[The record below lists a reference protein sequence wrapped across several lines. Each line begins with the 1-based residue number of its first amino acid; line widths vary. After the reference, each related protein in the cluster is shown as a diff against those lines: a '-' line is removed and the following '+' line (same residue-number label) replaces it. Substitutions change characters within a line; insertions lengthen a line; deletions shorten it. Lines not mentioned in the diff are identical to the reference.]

1 MQCHK
6 WLPTAYWYSWG
17 SWALL
22 ALAKRGRARPSQ
34 KESNRKAPDRKAG
47 AFLLSGRVLKE
58 LFEVTGADLV
68 LEALEEEGVDLIFG
82 YPGGANLP
90 IYQRLPEHP
99 KLKHILVR
107 HEQGAAHMADGYAR
121 ACGRPG
127 VVFATSGP
135 GALNLVTGLCTAYMD
150 SVPMIAITG
159 QVNSTQVGRDAFQE
173 SDVIG
178 ATSSVTK
185 HSYLVTDIAQ
195 LPRVIHE
202 AFHIATTGRPGPVLI
217 DICKDVQMAEAESAP
232 RAPFR
237 LAGYHLNGH
246 VKLEDAKVAAQALAR
261 AERPVILAGH
271 GVLLSHAEQ
280 ALLDVAEKSGVPVG
294 TTLLG
299 IGGFPV
305 NHPLSLHMTGFMGT
319 GWCLK
324 AVQNADVLMMVG
336 MRVDDRVTAR
346 LADFAPKVTTF
357 IHVDID
363 GSEMGKNVRPHIEL
377 VADARN
383 ALEAILPH
391 IDSVDERRGAWLT
404 QIDAWREEHPLRYT
418 HSNGHL
424 QPQDV
429 LIDMYKRCRNEA
441 VVVADV
447 GQNQIWAALWWN
459 YDRPGLFINS
469 GGAGTMGFAL
479 PAAIGAKFAR
489 PDLDVWCVAGEGG
502 FVMTAQELS
511 VAVEHQL
518 DIKIVLLNNFSLGM
532 VRQFQDDFYGG
543 VRSQVELTHI
553 PDFVKLADAYGLPGV
568 RVDKLADVGPAM
580 DAAVRT
586 KGPFLID
593 FRIDPE
599 ANVYPIVPLG
609 ESLND
614 FWEAPQQ

>member
-1 MQCHK
+1 MI
-6 WLPTAYWYSWG
+6 
-17 SWALL
+17 
-22 ALAKRGRARPSQ
+22 
-34 KESNRKAPDRKAG
+34 
-47 AFLLSGRVLKE
+47 
-58 LFEVTGADLV
+58 
-68 LEALEEEGVDLIFG
+68 LEALEREGVEYIFG

-90 IYQRLPEHP
+90 IYQHLPEHP

-121 ACGRPG
+121 ACGKPG

-135 GALNLVTGLCTAYMD
+135 GALNLVTGLATAYMD

-159 QVNSTQVGRDAFQE
+159 QVASTQVGRDAFQE
-173 SDVIG
+173 TDVIG

-185 HSYLVTDIAQ
+185 HSYLVTSISQ

-217 DICKDVQMAEAESAP
+217 DICKDVQQANAERINPE
-232 RAPFR
+232 R
-237 LAGYHLNGH
+237 LEIPGYHLNGH
-246 VKLEDAKVAAQALAR
+246 VDLDRAREAAQALAK

-271 GVLLSHAEQ
+271 GVLLSRAEPELR
-280 ALLDVAEKSGVPVG
+280 AFAEKAGAPVG

-299 IGGFPV
+299 IGAFPV

-319 GWCLK
+319 GWNLK
-324 AVQNADVLMMVG
+324 SVQNADVLMMVG

-346 LADFAPKVTTF
+346 LADFAPKVKTF
-357 IHVDID
+357 IHIDID

-383 ALEAILPH
+383 ALEAMTPH
-391 IDSVDERRGAWLT
+391 IGALDAGRGRWLA
-404 QIDAWREEHPLRYT
+404 QIDAWREEHPLKYT
-418 HSNGHL
+418 HSNGRL

-429 LIDMYKRCRNEA
+429 LIDMYRRCRNEA
-441 VVVADV
+441 IVVADV

-459 YDRPGLFINS
+459 YDRPGMFLNS
-469 GGAGTMGFAL
+469 GGSGTMGFAL
-479 PAAIGAKFAR
+479 PAAIGAKFGR
-489 PDLDVWCVAGEGG
+489 PDKSVWCVAGEGG

-518 DIKIVLLNNFSLGM
+518 DVKIVLLNNFSLGM

-543 VRSQVELTHI
+543 VRSQSELTHM
-553 PDFVKLADAYGLPGV
+553 PDFVKLSDAYGMPAI
-568 RVDKLADVGPAM
+568 RVDKLEEIGPAM
-580 DAAVRT
+580 DAAEKTR
-586 KGPFLID
+586 GPFLID

-609 ESLND
+609 KSLND
-614 FWEAPQQ
+614 FWEAPN

>member
-1 MQCHK
+1 MI
-6 WLPTAYWYSWG
+6 
-17 SWALL
+17 
-22 ALAKRGRARPSQ
+22 
-34 KESNRKAPDRKAG
+34 
-47 AFLLSGRVLKE
+47 
-58 LFEVTGADLV
+58 
-68 LEALEEEGVDLIFG
+68 LEALEREGVEYIFG

-90 IYQRLPEHP
+90 IYQHLRDHP

-107 HEQGAAHMADGYAR
+107 HEQGAAHMADGFAR
-121 ACGRPG
+121 ASGKPG

-159 QVNSTQVGRDAFQE
+159 QVPSTVVGRDAFQE

-185 HSYLVTDIAQ
+185 HSYLVTKIDQ

-217 DICKDVQMAEAESAP
+217 DICRDVQQADAERVTTE
-232 RAPFR
+232 R
-237 LAGYHLNGH
+237 LEIPGYRLNGH
-246 VKLEDAKVAAQALAR
+246 VDLEHARQAAEALAG

-271 GVLLSHAEQ
+271 GVLLSHAER
-280 ALLDVAEKSGVPVG
+280 ALQDLAEAAAAPTG

-299 IGGFPV
+299 IGAFPV
-305 NHPLSLHMTGFMGT
+305 QHPLSLHMTGFMGT
-319 GWCLK
+319 GWNLN

-336 MRVDDRVTAR
+336 MRVDDRVTAK
-346 LADFAPKVTTF
+346 LAGFAPKVKTF

-377 VADARN
+377 VADARQ
-383 ALEAILPH
+383 ALAAMLPY
-391 IDSVDERRGAWLT
+391 VGELNQGRAAWLN
-404 QIDAWREEHPLRYT
+404 QIDAWREEHPLRFKR
-418 HSNGHL
+418 SNGRL

-429 LIDMYKRCRNEA
+429 LIDMYRRARSEA
-441 VVVADV
+441 IVVADV

-489 PDLDVWCVAGEGG
+489 PDVPVWCVAGEGG

-518 DIKIVLLNNFSLGM
+518 DVKIVLLNNFSLGM

-543 VRSQVELTHI
+543 VRSQVDLTHM
-553 PDFVKLADAYGLPGV
+553 PDFVKLAEAYGLPAI
-568 RVDKLADVGPAM
+568 RVDRLEDVAPAF
-580 DAAVRT
+580 DAAERT
-586 KGPFLID
+586 RGPFLID

-599 ANVYPIVPLG
+599 ANVYPIVPIG
-609 ESLND
+609 KSLNE
-614 FWEAPQQ
+614 FWEAPES

>member
-1 MQCHK
+1 
-6 WLPTAYWYSWG
+6 
-17 SWALL
+17 
-22 ALAKRGRARPSQ
+22 
-34 KESNRKAPDRKAG
+34 
-47 AFLLSGRVLKE
+47 VI
-58 LFEVTGADLV
+58 
-68 LEALEEEGVDLIFG
+68 LEALEREGVEHIFG

-90 IYQRLPEHP
+90 IYQHLPEHP
-99 KLKHILVR
+99 RLKHILVR

-150 SVPMIAITG
+150 SVPMVAITG

-178 ATSSVTK
+178 ATSSITK
-185 HSYLVTDIAQ
+185 HSYLVTSIDQ

-217 DICKDVQMAEAESAP
+217 DVCKDVQQAVAERVTP
-232 RAPFR
+232 DR
-237 LAGYHLNGH
+237 LHLPGYKLNGH
-246 VKLEDAKVAAQALAR
+246 VELAQAREAAEALSG

-271 GVLLSHAEQ
+271 GVILGRAERQLQ
-280 ALLDVAEKSGVPVG
+280 AVAEAAVAPVG

-299 IGGFPV
+299 IGAFPV
-305 NHPLSLHMTGFMGT
+305 KHPLSLHMTGFMGT
-319 GWCLK
+319 GYCLK

-336 MRVDDRVTAR
+336 MRVDDRVTAK
-346 LADFAPKVTTF
+346 LAEFAPRVKTF

-377 VADARN
+377 VADAKA
-383 ALEAILPH
+383 ALDAMLPH
-391 IDSVDERRGAWLT
+391 IGHVNGERRGWLT
-404 QIDAWREEHPLRYT
+404 QIDAWREEHPLRYK
-418 HSNGHL
+418 HSNGSL

-429 LIDMYKRCRNEA
+429 LIDMYRRANSEA
-441 VVVADV
+441 IVVADV

-479 PAAIGAKFAR
+479 PAALGAKFAR
-489 PDLDVWCVAGEGG
+489 PDVPVWCVAGEGG

-518 DIKIVLLNNFSLGM
+518 DVKIVLLNNFSLGM

-543 VRSQVELTHI
+543 VRSQVDLTHM
-553 PDFVKLADAYGLPGV
+553 PDFVKLADAYGMPAL
-568 RVDKLADVGPAM
+568 RVDRFEDIAPSL
-580 DAAVRT
+580 DAAQRT

-609 ESLND
+609 KSLNE
-614 FWEAPQQ
+614 FWEAPDA

>member
-1 MQCHK
+1 MI
-6 WLPTAYWYSWG
+6 
-17 SWALL
+17 
-22 ALAKRGRARPSQ
+22 
-34 KESNRKAPDRKAG
+34 
-47 AFLLSGRVLKE
+47 
-58 LFEVTGADLV
+58 
-68 LEALEEEGVDLIFG
+68 LEALEREGVEYIFG

-90 IYQRLPEHP
+90 IYQHLHEHP
-99 KLKHILVR
+99 RLKHILVR

-121 ACGRPG
+121 ASGRPG

-159 QVNSTQVGRDAFQE
+159 QVISTQVGRDAFQE

-185 HSYLVTDIAQ
+185 HSYLVTKIDQ

-217 DICKDVQMAEAESAP
+217 DICKDVQQADAERVIAD
-232 RAPFR
+232 R
-237 LAGYHLNGH
+237 LHLPGYKLNGH
-246 VKLEDAKVAAQALAR
+246 VDLEGARQAAEALAG

-271 GVLLSHAEQ
+271 GVILSHAEPQ
-280 ALLDVAEKSGVPVG
+280 LQELAEAAAAPVG

-305 NHPLSLHMTGFMGT
+305 KHPLSLHMTGFMGT

-336 MRVDDRVTAR
+336 MRVDDRVTAK
-346 LADFAPKVTTF
+346 LAEFAPKVKTF

-377 VADARN
+377 VADARQ
-383 ALEAILPH
+383 ALAAMLPH
-391 IDSVDERRGAWLT
+391 VGQVREGRGTWLA
-404 QIDAWREEHPLRYT
+404 QIDAWREEHPLRYK
-418 HSNGHL
+418 HSNGQL

-429 LIDMYKRCRNEA
+429 LIDMYRRANSEA
-441 VVVADV
+441 IVVADV

-479 PAAIGAKFAR
+479 PAALGAKFAR
-489 PDLDVWCVAGEGG
+489 PDKPVWCVAGEGG

-518 DIKIVLLNNFSLGM
+518 DVKIVLLNNFSLGM

-543 VRSQVELTHI
+543 VRSQVDLTHM
-553 PDFVKLADAYGLPGV
+553 PDFVKLSEAYGMPAL
-568 RVDKLADVGPAM
+568 RVEKFEDIGPSL
-580 DAAVRT
+580 DAAQRT

-609 ESLND
+609 KSLND
-614 FWEAPQQ
+614 FWEAPDA

>member
-1 MQCHK
+1 MI
-6 WLPTAYWYSWG
+6 
-17 SWALL
+17 
-22 ALAKRGRARPSQ
+22 
-34 KESNRKAPDRKAG
+34 
-47 AFLLSGRVLKE
+47 
-58 LFEVTGADLV
+58 
-68 LEALEEEGVDLIFG
+68 LEALEREGVEIIFG

-90 IYQRLPEHP
+90 IYQHLPEHP

-121 ACGRPG
+121 ACGKPG

-135 GALNLVTGLCTAYMD
+135 GALNLVTGLCNAYMD

-159 QVNSTQVGRDAFQE
+159 QVNSNQVGRDAFQE

-185 HSYLVTDIAQ
+185 HNYLVTSIDQ

-217 DICKDVQMAEAESAP
+217 DICKDVQMADAVRITPE
-232 RAPFR
+232 R
-237 LAGYHLNGH
+237 LEIPGYQPNGH
-246 VKLEDAKVAAQALAR
+246 VNLDRAREAAHALAA

-271 GVLLSHAEQ
+271 GVLLSKAEPE
-280 ALLDVAEKSGVPVG
+280 LFKLAEKAAAPVG
-294 TTLLG
+294 TTLMG
-299 IGGFPV
+299 IGAFPV

-319 GWCLK
+319 GWNLK

-346 LADFAPKVTTF
+346 LADFAPRVKTF

-363 GSEMGKNVRPHIEL
+363 GAEMGKNVRPHIEL

-383 ALEAILPH
+383 ALEAMTPH
-391 IDSVDERRGAWLT
+391 VGELQAGRGQWLA
-404 QIDAWREEHPLRYT
+404 QIDAWREEHPLKYT

-429 LIDMYKRCRNEA
+429 LIDMYRRCRNEA
-441 VVVADV
+441 IVVADV

-459 YDRPGLFINS
+459 YDRPGIFINS
-469 GGAGTMGFAL
+469 GGLGTMGFAL
-479 PAAIGAKFAR
+479 PAAIGAKFGR
-489 PDLDVWCVAGEGG
+489 PDLPVWCVAGEGG

-543 VRSQVELTHI
+543 VRSQVDLTQM
-553 PDFVKLADAYGLPGV
+553 PDFVKLADAYGLPAV

-580 DAAVRT
+580 DRAERT

-593 FRIDPE
+593 FHIDPE

-609 ESLND
+609 KSLND
-614 FWEAPQQ
+614 FWEAPDK

>member
-1 MQCHK
+1 MI
-6 WLPTAYWYSWG
+6 
-17 SWALL
+17 
-22 ALAKRGRARPSQ
+22 
-34 KESNRKAPDRKAG
+34 
-47 AFLLSGRVLKE
+47 
-58 LFEVTGADLV
+58 
-68 LEALEEEGVDLIFG
+68 LEALEREGVEYIFG

-90 IYQRLPEHP
+90 IYQHLPEFP
-99 KLKHILVR
+99 SLKHILVR

-121 ACGRPG
+121 ACGKPG

-159 QVNSTQVGRDAFQE
+159 QVASTQVGRDAFQE

-185 HSYLVTDIAQ
+185 HSYLVTKIDQ

-217 DICKDVQMAEAESAP
+217 DICKDVQQAQAERVTPEHLNIP
-232 RAPFR
+232 
-237 LAGYHLNGH
+237 GYKLNGH
-246 VKLEDAKVAAQALAR
+246 VDLEEAKHAAEVLAS
-261 AERPVILAGH
+261 AERPVMLAGH
-271 GVLLSHAEQ
+271 GVLLSHAENQ
-280 ALLDVAEKSGVPVG
+280 LFELAEKAAVPTG

-299 IGGFPV
+299 IGAFPV

-319 GWCLK
+319 GWNLK

-336 MRVDDRVTAR
+336 MRVDDRVTAK
-346 LADFAPKVTTF
+346 LAEFAPKVKTF

-363 GSEMGKNVRPHIEL
+363 GSEMGKNVRSHIEL
-377 VADARN
+377 VADAKK
-383 ALEAILPH
+383 ALEAVTPH
-391 IDSVDERRGAWLT
+391 VGKLNENRGQWLA

-441 VVVADV
+441 IVVADV

-459 YDRPGLFINS
+459 YDRPGLFLNS
-469 GGAGTMGFAL
+469 GGSGTMGFAL

-489 PDLDVWCVAGEGG
+489 PELPVFCVAGEGG

-518 DIKIVLLNNFSLGM
+518 DVKIVLLNNFSLGM

-543 VRSQVELTHI
+543 VRSQVDLTHM
-553 PDFVKLADAYGLPGV
+553 PDFVKLCEAYGLPAV
-568 RVDKLADVGPAM
+568 RVDKLSEVS
-580 DAAVRT
+580 AAFDKAEKT

-609 ESLND
+609 KSLND
-614 FWEAPQQ
+614 FWEAPENV

>member
-1 MQCHK
+1 MI
-6 WLPTAYWYSWG
+6 
-17 SWALL
+17 
-22 ALAKRGRARPSQ
+22 
-34 KESNRKAPDRKAG
+34 
-47 AFLLSGRVLKE
+47 
-58 LFEVTGADLV
+58 
-68 LEALEEEGVDLIFG
+68 LEALEREGVEYIFG

-90 IYQRLPEHP
+90 IYQHLHEHP
-99 KLKHILVR
+99 RLKHILVR

-121 ACGRPG
+121 ACGKPG

-159 QVNSTQVGRDAFQE
+159 QVVSTQVGRDAFQE

-185 HSYLVTDIAQ
+185 HSYLVTKIDQ

-217 DICKDVQMAEAESAP
+217 DICKDVQQAEAERVTP
-232 RAPFR
+232 ER
-237 LAGYHLNGH
+237 LEIPGYQLNGH
-246 VKLEDAKVAAQALAR
+246 VDLDHARQAAQALAA

-271 GVLLSHAEQ
+271 GVLLSHAEGQ
-280 ALLDVAEKSGVPVG
+280 LLELAEVAASPVG

-299 IGGFPV
+299 IGAFPV
-305 NHPLSLHMTGFMGT
+305 KHPLSLHMTGFMGT
-319 GWCLK
+319 GWNLK
-324 AVQNADVLMMVG
+324 AVQNADLLMMVG

-346 LADFAPKVTTF
+346 LADFAPKVKTF
-357 IHVDID
+357 IHIDID

-377 VADARN
+377 VADAKQ
-383 ALEAILPH
+383 ALAAMRPH
-391 IDSVDERRGAWLT
+391 VGELNPGRAEWLN
-404 QIDAWREEHPLRYT
+404 QIDRWREEHPLRYK
-418 HSNGHL
+418 HSNGRL

-429 LIDMYKRCRNEA
+429 LIDMYRRARSEA
-441 VVVADV
+441 IVVADV
-447 GQNQIWAALWWN
+447 GQNQIWAALWWD

-479 PAAIGAKFAR
+479 PAALGAKFAR
-489 PDLDVWCVAGEGG
+489 PDLPVWCVAGEGG

-518 DIKIVLLNNFSLGM
+518 DVKIVLLNNFSLGM

-543 VRSQVELTHI
+543 VRSQVDLTHM
-553 PDFVKLADAYGLPGV
+553 PDFVKLAEAYGMPAR
-568 RVDKLADVGPAM
+568 RVEKFEDIAPAF
-580 DAAVRT
+580 DAAERT
-586 KGPFLID
+586 TGPFLID

-609 ESLND
+609 KSLNE
-614 FWEAPQQ
+614 FWEAPDA

>member
-1 MQCHK
+1 MI
-6 WLPTAYWYSWG
+6 
-17 SWALL
+17 
-22 ALAKRGRARPSQ
+22 
-34 KESNRKAPDRKAG
+34 
-47 AFLLSGRVLKE
+47 
-58 LFEVTGADLV
+58 
-68 LEALEEEGVDLIFG
+68 LEALEREGVEYIFG

-90 IYQRLPEHP
+90 IYQHLPEHP

-121 ACGRPG
+121 ACGKPA

-159 QVNSTQVGRDAFQE
+159 QVASTQVGRDAFQE

-185 HSYLVTDIAQ
+185 HSYLVTNIDQ

-217 DICKDVQMAEAESAP
+217 DICKDVQQASAERITP
-232 RAPFR
+232 DR
-237 LAGYHLNGH
+237 LDIPGYQLNGH
-246 VKLEDAKVAAQALAR
+246 VNLNLAREAAQAVAN

-271 GVLLSHAEQ
+271 GVLLSRAE
-280 ALLDVAEKSGVPVG
+280 AELKEFAEKAGAPVG

-299 IGGFPV
+299 IGAFPV

-319 GWCLK
+319 GWNLK

-336 MRVDDRVTAR
+336 MRVDDRVTAK
-346 LADFAPKVTTF
+346 LAEFAPKVKTF
-357 IHVDID
+357 IHIDID
-363 GSEMGKNVRPHIEL
+363 GSEMGKNVRPQIEL

-383 ALEAILPH
+383 ALEAMTPNLGKL
-391 IDSVDERRGAWLT
+391 DAGRGQWLA
-404 QIDAWREEHPLRYT
+404 QIDAWREEHPLKYT
-418 HSNGHL
+418 HTNGDGLL

-429 LIDMYKRCRNEA
+429 LIDMYKRCDDDA
-441 VVVADV
+441 IVVADV

-459 YDRPGLFINS
+459 YNRPGLFLNS

-489 PDLDVWCVAGEGG
+489 PEKAVWCVAGEGG

-543 VRSQVELTHI
+543 VRSQSDLTHM
-553 PDFVKLADAYGLPGV
+553 PDFVKLSEAYGLPAI
-568 RVDKLADVGPAM
+568 RVDKLAEVGPAM
-580 DAAVRT
+580 DLAEKT

-609 ESLND
+609 KSLND
-614 FWEAPQQ
+614 FWEAPDQ

>member
-1 MQCHK
+1 M
-6 WLPTAYWYSWG
+6 
-17 SWALL
+17 
-22 ALAKRGRARPSQ
+22 
-34 KESNRKAPDRKAG
+34 
-47 AFLLSGRVLKE
+47 
-58 LFEVTGADLV
+58 TGAQMV
-68 LEALEEEGVDLIFG
+68 LEALEREGVEYIFG

-90 IYQRLPEHP
+90 IYQHLHEFPS
-99 KLKHILVR
+99 LKHVLVR

-121 ACGRPG
+121 AGGKPG

-150 SVPMIAITG
+150 SVPMVAITG
-159 QVNSTQVGRDAFQE
+159 QVVSSQVGRDAFQE

-185 HSYLVTDIAQ
+185 HSYLVTRIEQ

-217 DICKDVQMAEAESAP
+217 DICKDVQQAEAEGAG
-232 RAPFR
+232 RER
-237 LAGYHLNGH
+237 LDIAGYRLNGH
-246 VKLEDAKVAAQALAR
+246 VNVDDARKAAQALSA

-271 GVLLSHAEQ
+271 GVLLSHAEPQ
-280 ALLDVAEKSGVPVG
+280 LQQLAESAATPVG

-299 IGGFPV
+299 IGAFPIK
-305 NHPLSLHMTGFMGT
+305 HPLSLHMTGFMGT
-319 GWCLK
+319 GWNLK
-324 AVQNADVLMMVG
+324 AVQNADLLMMVG

-346 LADFAPKVTTF
+346 LADYAPKVKTF
-357 IHVDID
+357 IHIDID

-377 VADARN
+377 VADARQ
-383 ALEAILPH
+383 ALEAMQPH
-391 IDSVDERRGAWLT
+391 IGPLHPGRGEWLQ
-404 QIDAWREEHPLRYT
+404 QIDRWREEHPLRYK
-418 HSNGHL
+418 HSNGSL

-429 LIDMYKRCRNEA
+429 LIDMYRRARNEA
-441 VVVADV
+441 IVVADV

-479 PAAIGAKFAR
+479 PAALGAKFAR
-489 PDLDVWCVAGEGG
+489 PEVPVWCVAGEGG

-518 DIKIVLLNNFSLGM
+518 DVKIVLLNNFSLGM

-543 VRSQVELTHI
+543 VRSQVDLTHM
-553 PDFVKLADAYGLPGV
+553 PDFVKLAEAYGMPAR
-568 RVDKLADVGPAM
+568 RVEKFEEVAGAF
-580 DAAVRT
+580 DAAERT

-609 ESLND
+609 KSLNE
-614 FWEAPQQ
+614 FWEAPES

>member
-1 MQCHK
+1 M
-6 WLPTAYWYSWG
+6 
-17 SWALL
+17 
-22 ALAKRGRARPSQ
+22 
-34 KESNRKAPDRKAG
+34 
-47 AFLLSGRVLKE
+47 
-58 LFEVTGADLV
+58 V
-68 LEALEEEGVDLIFG
+68 LEALEREGVEHIFG

-90 IYQRLPEHP
+90 IYQHLHEFP

-121 ACGRPG
+121 AGGRPG

-135 GALNLVTGLCTAYMD
+135 GALNLVTGLSTAYMD

-159 QVNSTQVGRDAFQE
+159 QVNSTAVGSDAFQE
-173 SDVIG
+173 TDVIG

-185 HSYLVTDIAQ
+185 HSYLVTRISQ

-217 DICKDVQMAEAESAP
+217 DICKDVQQAQAERVIGEP
-232 RAPFR
+232 MEI
-237 LAGYHLNGH
+237 AGYKLNGH
-246 VKLEDAKVAAQALAR
+246 VDLDQARRAAEVLAN
-261 AERPVILAGH
+261 AERPVMLAGH
-271 GVLLSHAEQ
+271 GVLLSHAENE
-280 ALLDVAEKSGVPVG
+280 LLELAEKAGVPTG

-299 IGGFPV
+299 IGAFPV
-305 NHPLSLHMTGFMGT
+305 NHPLALHMTGFMGT
-319 GWCLK
+319 GWNLK

-346 LADFAPKVTTF
+346 LADYAPKVKTF

-363 GSEMGKNVRPHIEL
+363 GSEIGKNVRPQIEL
-377 VADARN
+377 VADAKQ
-383 ALEAILPH
+383 ALKAVIPH
-391 IDSVDERRGAWLT
+391 VGRLNEGRGQWLA

-429 LIDMYKRCRNEA
+429 LVDMYKRCRSEA
-441 VVVADV
+441 IVVADV

-469 GGAGTMGFAL
+469 GGSGTMGFAL

-489 PDLDVWCVAGEGG
+489 PELPVYCVAGEGG

-518 DIKIVLLNNFSLGM
+518 DVKIVLLNNFSLGM

-543 VRSQVELTHI
+543 VRSQVDLTHM
-553 PDFVKLADAYGLPGV
+553 PDFVKLAEAYGLPAR
-568 RVDKLADVGPAM
+568 RVEKLADVAAAF
-580 DAAVRT
+580 DAAEKT

-593 FRIDPE
+593 FRIDRE
-599 ANVYPIVPLG
+599 AKVYPIVPLG
-609 ESLND
+609 KSLND
-614 FWEAPQQ
+614 FWEAPES

>member
-1 MQCHK
+1 MI
-6 WLPTAYWYSWG
+6 
-17 SWALL
+17 
-22 ALAKRGRARPSQ
+22 
-34 KESNRKAPDRKAG
+34 
-47 AFLLSGRVLKE
+47 
-58 LFEVTGADLV
+58 
-68 LEALEEEGVDLIFG
+68 LEALEREGVEYIFG

-90 IYQRLPEHP
+90 IYQHLPEHP

-121 ACGRPG
+121 ACAKPG

-159 QVNSTQVGRDAFQE
+159 QVNSTAVGREAFQA

-185 HSYLVTDIAQ
+185 HSYLVTSIDQ

-202 AFHIATTGRPGPVLI
+202 AFHIASTGRPGPVLT
-217 DICKDVQMAEAESAP
+217 DICKDVQQADAV
-232 RAPFR
+232 RINTDR
-237 LAGYHLNGH
+237 LDIPGYQLNGH
-246 VKLEDAKVAAQALAR
+246 VDLDHAREAAWAVAN

-271 GVLLSHAEQ
+271 GVILSHAESE
-280 ALLDVAEKSGVPVG
+280 LREFAEKAGAPVG

-299 IGGFPV
+299 VGAFPV

-319 GWCLK
+319 GWNLK

-336 MRVDDRVTAR
+336 MRVDDRLTAK
-346 LADFAPKVTTF
+346 LAGFAPNVKTF
-357 IHVDID
+357 IHIDID

-383 ALEAILPH
+383 ALEAMTPQLGPLDSGRGQWLAPH
-391 IDSVDERRGAWLT
+391 
-404 QIDAWREEHPLRYT
+404 DAWREGDPPKYT
-418 HSNGHL
+418 HTTATGPL

-429 LIDMYKRCRNEA
+429 LIDMYKRCDDDA
-441 VVVADV
+441 IVVADV

-459 YDRPGLFINS
+459 YNRPGLFLNS

-489 PDLDVWCVAGEGG
+489 PEKAVWCVAGEGG

-518 DIKIVLLNNFSLGM
+518 DVKIVLLNNFSLGM

-543 VRSQVELTHI
+543 VRSHSELTHM
-553 PDFVKLADAYGLPGV
+553 PDFVKLADAYGMPAI
-568 RVDKLADVGPAM
+568 RVDRFEEIGPAV
-580 DAAVRT
+580 DAAGKR
-586 KGPFLID
+586 
-593 FRIDPE
+593 
-599 ANVYPIVPLG
+599 
-609 ESLND
+609 
-614 FWEAPQQ
+614 Q

>member
-1 MQCHK
+1 M
-6 WLPTAYWYSWG
+6 
-17 SWALL
+17 
-22 ALAKRGRARPSQ
+22 
-34 KESNRKAPDRKAG
+34 
-47 AFLLSGRVLKE
+47 
-58 LFEVTGADLV
+58 TGADLV
-68 LEALEEEGVDLIFG
+68 LEALEQEGVDLIFG

-217 DICKDVQMAEAESAP
+217 DICKDVQMAEAERTP
-232 RAPFR
+232 RTALSIP
-237 LAGYHLNGH
+237 GYHLNGH
-246 VKLEDAKVAAQALAR
+246 VKLQDAKVAAEALAH

-280 ALLDVAEKSGVPVG
+280 ALLDLAEKAGVPVG

-383 ALEAILPH
+383 ALEAMLPH
-391 IDSVDERRGAWLT
+391 VDSVDDGRGAWLT

-568 RVDKLADVGPAM
+568 RVEKLADVGPAM
-580 DAAVRT
+580 DAAQRT

-609 ESLND
+609 KGLND

>member
-1 MQCHK
+1 M
-6 WLPTAYWYSWG
+6 
-17 SWALL
+17 
-22 ALAKRGRARPSQ
+22 
-34 KESNRKAPDRKAG
+34 
-47 AFLLSGRVLKE
+47 
-58 LFEVTGADLV
+58 V
-68 LEALEEEGVDLIFG
+68 LEALEREGVEYIFG

-90 IYQRLPEHP
+90 IYQHLPEHP
-99 KLKHILVR
+99 RLKHILVR

-121 ACGRPG
+121 ASGRPG

-159 QVNSTQVGRDAFQE
+159 QVPSTVVGRDAFQE

-185 HSYLVTDIAQ
+185 HSYLVTNIGQ

-217 DICKDVQMAEAESAP
+217 DICRDVQQANADQVTPE
-232 RAPFR
+232 R
-237 LAGYHLNGH
+237 LDIPGYRLNGH
-246 VKLEDAKVAAQALAR
+246 VDLDGARQAAAALTSAKQ
-261 AERPVILAGH
+261 PVILSGH
-271 GVLLSHAEQ
+271 GVILSHAESQLQ
-280 ALLDVAEKSGVPVG
+280 ALAEAAVTPVG

-305 NHPLSLHMTGFMGT
+305 QHPLSLHMTGFMGT
-319 GWCLK
+319 GYCLK

-336 MRVDDRVTAR
+336 MRVDDRVTAK
-346 LADFAPKVTTF
+346 LAEFAPKVKTF

-377 VADARN
+377 VADAKA
-383 ALEAILPH
+383 ALSAILPH
-391 IDSVDERRGAWLT
+391 LGEVDPDRRQWLT
-404 QIDAWREEHPLRYT
+404 QIDRWREEHPLRYK
-418 HSNGHL
+418 HSNGQL

-429 LIDMYKRCRNEA
+429 LIDMYRRANNEA
-441 VVVADV
+441 IVVADV

-479 PAAIGAKFAR
+479 PAAIGAKFGR
-489 PDLDVWCVAGEGG
+489 PDVPVWCVAGEGG

-518 DIKIVLLNNFSLGM
+518 DVKIVLLNNFSLGM

-543 VRSQVELTHI
+543 VRSQVDLTHM
-553 PDFVKLADAYGLPGV
+553 PDFVKLAEAYGMPAL
-568 RVDKLADVGPAM
+568 RVDRFEDIAPSF
-580 DAAVRT
+580 DAAQRT

-609 ESLND
+609 KSLNE
-614 FWEAPQQ
+614 FWEAPDA

>member
-1 MQCHK
+1 M
-6 WLPTAYWYSWG
+6 
-17 SWALL
+17 
-22 ALAKRGRARPSQ
+22 
-34 KESNRKAPDRKAG
+34 
-47 AFLLSGRVLKE
+47 
-58 LFEVTGADLV
+58 V
-68 LEALEEEGVDLIFG
+68 LEALEQEGVDLIFG

-90 IYQRLPEHP
+90 IYQRLPDHP

-185 HSYLVTDIAQ
+185 HSYLVTHLSQ
-195 LPRVIHE
+195 LPHVIHE

-217 DICKDVQMAEAESAP
+217 DICKDVQMAEAERIP
-232 RAPFR
+232 RKTVDIP
-237 LAGYHLNGH
+237 GYHLNGH
-246 VKLEDAKVAAQALAR
+246 VQLDRAQVAAAALAN

-271 GVLLSHAEQ
+271 GVLLSHAEE
-280 ALLDVAEKSGVPVG
+280 ALLELAEKAGVPVG

-299 IGGFPV
+299 IGAFPV

-336 MRVDDRVTAR
+336 MRVDDRVTAK
-346 LADFAPKVTTF
+346 LADFAPRVKTF

-377 VADARN
+377 VADAKN
-383 ALEAILPH
+383 ALEAMLPH
-391 IDSVDERRGAWLT
+391 VVSVDEGRGAWLT

-429 LIDMYKRCRNEA
+429 LIDMYKRCDNEA
-441 VVVADV
+441 IVVADV

-489 PDLDVWCVAGEGG
+489 PDVPVWCVAGEGG

-511 VAVEHQL
+511 VAVEHNL

-543 VRSQVELTHI
+543 VRSQVDLTHM
-553 PDFVKLADAYGLPGV
+553 PDFVKLAEAYGLPAV

-580 DAAVRT
+580 DAAERT

-609 ESLND
+609 KGLNE
-614 FWEAPQQ
+614 FWEAPIGE

>member
-1 MQCHK
+1 M
-6 WLPTAYWYSWG
+6 PGTA
-17 SWALL
+17 AH
-22 ALAKRGRARPSQ
+22 PSPPP
-34 KESNRKAPDRKAG
+34 E
-47 AFLLSGRVLKE
+47 RVE
-58 LFEVTGADLV
+58 GIVRVSGADLV
-68 LEALEEEGVDLIFG
+68 LEALEQEGVDIIFG

-90 IYQRLPEHP
+90 IYQRLPDHS

-217 DICKDVQMAEAESAP
+217 DICKDVQMAQAERTP
-232 RAPFR
+232 RAPFS
-237 LAGYHLNGH
+237 LSGYHLNGH
-246 VKLEDAKVAAQALAR
+246 IHLEHAKIAAQALAH
-261 AERPVILAGH
+261 AKRPVILAGH

-280 ALLDVAEKSGVPVG
+280 ALLDVAEKAGVPVG

-305 NHPLSLHMTGFMGT
+305 KHPLSLHMTGFMGT

-346 LADFAPKVTTF
+346 LADFAPMVKTF

-377 VADARN
+377 VSDARN
-383 ALEAILPH
+383 ALEAILPQ
-391 IDSVDERRGAWLT
+391 IDSVDEGRGAWLT

-429 LIDMYKRCRNEA
+429 LIEMYERCRNEA

-489 PDLDVWCVAGEGG
+489 PELDVWCVAGEGG

-543 VRSQVELTHI
+543 
-553 PDFVKLADAYGLPGV
+553 
-568 RVDKLADVGPAM
+568 
-580 DAAVRT
+580 
-586 KGPFLID
+586 
-593 FRIDPE
+593 
-599 ANVYPIVPLG
+599 
-609 ESLND
+609 
-614 FWEAPQQ
+614 

>member
-1 MQCHK
+1 MI
-6 WLPTAYWYSWG
+6 
-17 SWALL
+17 
-22 ALAKRGRARPSQ
+22 
-34 KESNRKAPDRKAG
+34 
-47 AFLLSGRVLKE
+47 
-58 LFEVTGADLV
+58 
-68 LEALEEEGVDLIFG
+68 LEALEREGVEYIFG

-90 IYQRLPEHP
+90 IYQHLPEHP

-121 ACGRPG
+121 ACGKPG

-185 HSYLVTDIAQ
+185 HSYLVTSIDQ

-217 DICKDVQMAEAESAP
+217 DICKDVQMADAERITP
-232 RAPFR
+232 ER
-237 LAGYHLNGH
+237 LEIPGYQLNGH
-246 VKLEDAKVAAQALAR
+246 VNLDGARAAAHAVAN

-271 GVLLSHAEQ
+271 GVLLSHAEPQ
-280 ALLDVAEKSGVPVG
+280 LREFAEKAGAPVG

-299 IGGFPV
+299 IGAFPV

-319 GWCLK
+319 GWNLK

-346 LADFAPKVTTF
+346 LADFAPKVKTF
-357 IHVDID
+357 IHIDID

-377 VADARN
+377 VADAKN
-383 ALEAILPH
+383 ALEAMTPH
-391 IDSVDERRGAWLT
+391 IGELHEGRGKWFS
-404 QIDAWREEHPLRYT
+404 QIDAWREEHPLKYT

-429 LIDMYKRCRNEA
+429 LIDMYKRCRSEA
-441 VVVADV
+441 IVVADV

-459 YDRPGLFINS
+459 YDRPGLFLNS
-469 GGAGTMGFAL
+469 GGSGTMGFAL
-479 PAAIGAKFAR
+479 PAAIGAKFGR
-489 PDLDVWCVAGEGG
+489 PDLPVWCVAGEGG

-518 DIKIVLLNNFSLGM
+518 DVKIVLLNNFSLGM

-543 VRSQVELTHI
+543 VRSQVDLTHM
-553 PDFVKLADAYGLPGV
+553 PDFVKLADAYGLPAV
-568 RVDKLADVGPAM
+568 RVDKFEQIGPAM
-580 DAAVRT
+580 DAAERT

-609 ESLND
+609 KSLND
-614 FWEAPQQ
+614 FWEAPDK

>member
-1 MQCHK
+1 MI
-6 WLPTAYWYSWG
+6 
-17 SWALL
+17 
-22 ALAKRGRARPSQ
+22 
-34 KESNRKAPDRKAG
+34 
-47 AFLLSGRVLKE
+47 
-58 LFEVTGADLV
+58 
-68 LEALEEEGVDLIFG
+68 LEALEREGVEYIFG

-90 IYQRLPEHP
+90 IYQHLPEHP
-99 KLKHILVR
+99 RLKHILVR

-150 SVPMIAITG
+150 SVPMVAITG
-159 QVNSTQVGRDAFQE
+159 QVVSTQVGRDAFQE

-185 HSYLVTDIAQ
+185 HSYLVTSIDQ

-217 DICKDVQMAEAESAP
+217 DVCKDVQQAVAERVTP
-232 RAPFR
+232 DR
-237 LAGYHLNGH
+237 LHLPGYKLNGH
-246 VKLEDAKVAAQALAR
+246 VELAQAREAAEALSG

-271 GVLLSHAEQ
+271 GVILGRAERQLQ
-280 ALLDVAEKSGVPVG
+280 AVAEAAVTPVG

-305 NHPLSLHMTGFMGT
+305 KHPLSLHMTGFMGT
-319 GWCLK
+319 GYCLK

-336 MRVDDRVTAR
+336 MRVDDRVTAK
-346 LADFAPKVTTF
+346 LAEFAPKVKTF

-377 VADARN
+377 VADAKA
-383 ALEAILPH
+383 ALDAILQH
-391 IDSVDERRGAWLT
+391 VANVDAGRRAWLT
-404 QIDAWREEHPLRYT
+404 QIDAWREEHPLRYK
-418 HSNGHL
+418 HSNGQL

-429 LIDMYKRCRNEA
+429 LIDMYRRANSEA
-441 VVVADV
+441 IVVADV

-479 PAAIGAKFAR
+479 PAALGAKFAR
-489 PDLDVWCVAGEGG
+489 PDLPVWCVAGEGG

-518 DIKIVLLNNFSLGM
+518 DVKIVLLNNFSLGM

-543 VRSQVELTHI
+543 VRSQVDLTHM
-553 PDFVKLADAYGLPGV
+553 PDFVKLADAYGMPAL
-568 RVDKLADVGPAM
+568 RVDRFEDIAPSL
-580 DAAVRT
+580 DAAQRT

-609 ESLND
+609 KSLNE
-614 FWEAPQQ
+614 FWEAPDA